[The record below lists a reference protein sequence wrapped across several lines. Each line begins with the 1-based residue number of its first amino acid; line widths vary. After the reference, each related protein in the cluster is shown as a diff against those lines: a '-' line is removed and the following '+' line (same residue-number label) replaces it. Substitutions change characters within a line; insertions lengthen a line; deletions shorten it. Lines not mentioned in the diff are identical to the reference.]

1 MKCAQCGR
9 LLTLK
14 GTGCACDEC
23 APASSGT
30 VEGVVGPRHCALCGE
45 WPARETK
52 NGLRCHLCE
61 CRDICAE
68 HPVPMPGEHW
78 KREAVRLREA
88 LQIIARNVDA
98 GAVGVAWCGEYAKS
112 ILALPVAGNPV
123 TANTPDQ
130 RHGATGG

>member
-1 MKCAQCGR
+1 MKCPRCSRMVWPSGS
-9 LLTLK
+9 TCVCE
-14 GTGCACDEC
+14 TTP
-23 APASSGT
+23 PASYGT
-30 VEGVVGPRHCALCGE
+30 VDGVAGPRHCALCGE

-68 HPVPMPGEHW
+68 HPVPMPGEDW
-78 KREAVRLREA
+78 KREAGRLREA

-98 GAVGVAWCGEYAKS
+98 GAVGVAWCGDYAKR

-123 TANTPDQ
+123 TANNDSPSS
-130 RHGATGG
+130 